1 MVYSTNKQ
9 AIARV
14 LSDTTK
20 QMEMDAWPFKKI
32 HNFVFSLSY
41 FSLSLSASHLK
52 SIYKENSI
60 KTGKE
65 QV

>member
-32 HNFVFSLSY
+32 HN
-41 FSLSLSASHLK
+41 
-52 SIYKENSI
+52 
-60 KTGKE
+60 
-65 QV
+65 